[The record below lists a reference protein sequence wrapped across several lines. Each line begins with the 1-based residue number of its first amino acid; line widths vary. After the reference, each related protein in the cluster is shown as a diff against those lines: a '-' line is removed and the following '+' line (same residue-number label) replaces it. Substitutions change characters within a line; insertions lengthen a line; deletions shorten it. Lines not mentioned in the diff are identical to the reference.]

1 MDAAS
6 LFGFEGRM
14 RRSRWWLTQAALLL
28 GPGVIFFAAVYATSA
43 LERTFVLQAM
53 VGAAATA
60 AFGFMIWVNLA
71 ASVRRLHDQN
81 MSGWF
86 YLLNLIPFIGQ
97 FVTLALLGFRDSTRG
112 PNQFGPSLKYPGV
125 AVADTF
131 D

>member
-1 MDAAS
+1 
-6 LFGFEGRM
+6 M
-14 RRSRWWLTQAALLL
+14 RRSRWWLTQLALLL
-28 GPGVIFFAAVYATSA
+28 GPGLAFFAAVYATSA
-43 LERTFVLQAM
+43 LERTLALQAIIG
-53 VGAAATA
+53 VAATA
-60 AFGFMIWVNLA
+60 TFGFIVWVNLA

-97 FVTLALLGFRDSTRG
+97 FVTLALLGFRDGTRG
-112 PNQFGPSLKYPGV
+112 ANQFGPSLKYPGV

>member
-1 MDAAS
+1 MAAAS
-6 LFGFEGRM
+6 MFGFEGRM
-14 RRSRWWLTQAALLL
+14 RRSRWWLTQIALLL
-28 GPGVIFFAAVYATSA
+28 GPGVVFVGAVYATSA
-43 LERTFVLQAM
+43 LERTVALQAI
-53 VGAAATA
+53 VGVAATVA
-60 AFGFMIWVNLA
+60 LGVIVWVNLA

-112 PNQFGPSLKYPGV
+112 ANRFGPSLKYPGP